1 MTEAQVEADKHV
13 AEDEDHLLLP
23 KTVIHSKTDA
33 STEEQ
38 GLFVKKRTK
47 IATEEE
53 NANGDAEDNADQE
66 EQEDEAVEDE
76 YEVEKILKHR
86 HMKKGPIQ
94 YFLKWKGYTDAW
106 NTWEDKDHVA
116 AEELLAEY
124 WESLSGK
131 ETALAKS
138 KPEPKIAK
146 TPKTPK
152 ADKNPAPASTT
163 ASSLIRYAKRVT
175 KAPSPTPVS
184 SKKKRR
190 VEGKTNDGVMAVAA
204 LNEVNGTEDNN
215 HPEVILDGSYPP
227 LGTDWATEVDYVE
240 SVENDDEGVLQV
252 YLRWK
257 NGNMTLNKARDVHKK
272 CLQQLIDF
280 Y

>member
-1 MTEAQVEADKHV
+1 MTEAQVEAEKRV
-13 AEDEDHLLLP
+13 AEDEDHLLPP
-23 KTVIHSKTDA
+23 KTIIHSKTDT

-38 GLFVKKRTK
+38 GLFVKKCTK

-66 EQEDEAVEDE
+66 EQEDEAAEDE
-76 YEVEKILKHR
+76 YE
-86 HMKKGPIQ
+86 
-94 YFLKWKGYTDAW
+94 GYTDAW
-106 NTWEDKDHVA
+106 NTSEDEDHVA
-116 AEELLAEY
+116 VEELLAEY
-124 WESLSGK
+124 WESLGGK

-152 ADKNPAPASTT
+152 ADKNPAPVPAT
-163 ASSLIRYAKRVT
+163 ASFPIRYAKRVT
-175 KAPSPTPVS
+175 KAPSPTPAS

-190 VEGKTNDGVMAVAA
+190 VEGKTNDGVTAVAA
-204 LNEVNGTEDNN
+204 LNEVNGTEDND

-240 SVENDDEGVLQV
+240 SVENDDEGVLRV

-257 NGNMTLNKARDVHKK
+257 NGNMTLNKARDVYKK
-272 CLQQLIDF
+272 CPQQLINF
-280 Y
+280 YEWHLKFKDASN